1 MVLVHSSTMRRSA
14 PIAFFAALVAAVALL
29 LAAPAAGVAAQRS
42 PALPDGKIE
51 ALLQLRH
58 PRGLNRFVR
67 RVSDPRSPRYRHYST
82 VEKLVARYGAKPKTR
97 KRVLRW
103 LRAHGL
109 HGTVTA
115 AGTFVLVPL
124 PAAKARPQHGAVGAA
139 SAVLSERRVP
149 AALQG
154 AVVGVS
160 VLDPGQTRA
169 SAATAAGDG
178 SATAAASKKKRKFPY
193 FSIRAHT
200 GTAGGCAAGSSAVAA
215 PGLEPFTP
223 NQYLTA
229 YGLAAMHARGFKG
242 QGRVVAI
249 VEGGGFRRSDIH
261 RFARCFGFRAPPIQ
275 IVQTVPAKYLQPEEE
290 PTLDVSMV
298 AAAAPGLKRIIA
310 YEGGGSLENIIETT
324 GAAIGSPGHRP
335 DVMSISYGECE
346 ATLAEAQPYREALDN
361 ILAVAAG
368 AGISVLASAGDQGSS
383 GCRAYSHE
391 PGTPKETALP
401 FLAVE
406 IPSASA
412 YATAVGG
419 TNLVLSKKNR
429 IKNQIVWNDWP
440 EEAAGGGGGISL
452 LYAHTPWWQS
462 GLSHF
467 RLGRKVPDIAA
478 LGDPYP
484 GYALYCTAAEC
495 EPGKQV
501 VRGWT
506 SIGGT
511 SAATPLMA
519 AGVAIADQYAARH
532 GQRPLG
538 FLNPLLYQLGADRK
552 TRRGAFD
559 DVVTGNNDVG
569 RILPANV
576 GGGFPLGCCSARS
589 GYDTASGWGSLKMPG
604 FAKLAVGAGR

>member
-1 MVLVHSSTMRRSA
+1 MPKLPALLTA
-14 PIAFFAALVAAVALL
+14 LLVAAALL
-29 LAAPAAGVAAQRS
+29 LAAPAAGVAAKRS
-42 PALPDGKIE
+42 SALPDSKIG
-51 ALLQLRH
+51 ALLALRH

-67 RVSDPRSPRYRHYST
+67 QVSDPRSSDYRHYST

-97 KRVLRW
+97 QRVLRW

-124 PAAKARPQHGAVGAA
+124 PAAGEARPRTGAVGAA
-139 SAVLSERRVP
+139 SAALLEGRVP
-149 AALQG
+149 AALRGTVQ
-154 AVVGVS
+154 GVS
-160 VLDPGQTRA
+160 LLDASRA
-169 SAATAAGDG
+169 QRSPATTAAAG
-178 SATAAASKKKRKFPY
+178 SSLATASKKKRKLPY
-193 FSIRAHT
+193 FSIRGHT

-229 YGLAAMHARGFKG
+229 YGLAEMHARGFKG
-242 QGRVVAI
+242 QGQVVAI
-249 VEGGGFRRSDIH
+249 VEGGGFRRSDIQ
-261 RFARCFGFRAPPIQ
+261 RFARCFGFRAPPIE
-275 IVQTVPAKYLQPEEE
+275 IVKTESSPAPAEEE

-298 AAAAPGLKRIIA
+298 AAAAPGLKRIVA
-310 YEGGGSLENIIETT
+310 YEGGGSLQNIIETT
-324 GAAIGSPGHRP
+324 GAALGSPGHRP

-368 AGISVLASAGDQGSS
+368 AGISVLSSAGDQGSS
-383 GCRAYSHE
+383 GCRAYSNE
-391 PGTPKETALP
+391 AGNPGETALP

-419 TNLVLSKKNR
+419 TNLVLSRKNR

-440 EEAAGGGGGISL
+440 AEAAGGGGGISL
-452 LYAHTPWWQS
+452 LYPHTPWWQS

-467 RLGRKVPDIAA
+467 RVGRKVPDIAA

-532 GQRPLG
+532 RQRPLG
-538 FLNPLLYQLGADRK
+538 FLNPLLYQLGANRK

-559 DVVTGNNDVG
+559 DVVKGNNDVG
-569 RILPANV
+569 RILPPNV
-576 GGGFPLGCCSARS
+576 GGGFPLGCCQARH
-589 GYDTASGWGSLKMPG
+589 GYDIASGWGSLKMPG
-604 FAKLAVGAGR
+604 FAKLAVGAAR